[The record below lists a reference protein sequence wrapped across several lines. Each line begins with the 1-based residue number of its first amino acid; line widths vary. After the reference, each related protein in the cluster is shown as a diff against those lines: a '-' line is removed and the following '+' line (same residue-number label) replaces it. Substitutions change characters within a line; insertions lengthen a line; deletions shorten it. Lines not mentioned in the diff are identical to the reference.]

1 MISLRPGFNPARA
14 DAESSAAQ
22 TQGVEGRIAE
32 EFQPYGA
39 RSRLFSRLG
48 VLGLLPMG
56 KDNNRLGFSFERP
69 KWRANADFSL
79 IVAAFMFLAVTGAVA
94 RAADQV
100 TSAYQSVS
108 IGSSTPLW
116 IAKDAGFF
124 ERQGLDVKIVF
135 VEGSPRTLQTL
146 IAGESQ
152 IVESTGPAVLNAR
165 AAGSPVVIVAGYVNV
180 MPYYLIVDNSI
191 NSPADLKGKVGANHM
206 PGTAA
211 DTVIRI
217 GLKALGLDPD
227 RDVSLRGVGN
237 TPMRLQAM
245 SAGVAQFMVG
255 QDLELQQAKRL
266 GFKVLVD
273 YVAAKTPFPMGGA
286 VTTQR
291 YVREKRDVV
300 LRYVKALAQA
310 LQYLKTNREGSIA
323 IISRYARSLNPEV
336 MGAAFD
342 SARRLYNEIPVPT
355 TEGFELV
362 ARELAQRNPKLR
374 DFDTSSAVD
383 LQFVREL
390 EQSGFLKSPK
400 GN

>member
-1 MISLRPGFNPARA
+1 MAK
-14 DAESSAAQ
+14 E
-22 TQGVEGRIAE
+22 T
-32 EFQPYGA
+32 
-39 RSRLFSRLG
+39 
-48 VLGLLPMG
+48 
-56 KDNNRLGFSFERP
+56 NRLGFSFERP
-69 KWRANADFSL
+69 KWRPPNAHFSL
-79 IVAAFMFLAVTGAVA
+79 IVAILIFLAATAA
-94 RAADQV
+94 DAADQV
-100 TSAYQSVS
+100 TTAYQSVS

-116 IAKDAGFF
+116 IAKDARFF

-135 VEGSPRTLQTL
+135 VEGSPRTMQTL

-180 MPYYLIVDNSI
+180 MPYYLIVDKSI
-191 NSPADLKGKVGANHM
+191 NSPADLKGKVGANHI

-211 DTVIRI
+211 DTVMRI

-227 RDVSLRGVGN
+227 RDVSLRPVGN

-245 SAGVAQFMVG
+245 SAGVTQFMVA

-266 GFKVLVD
+266 GYKVLVD
-273 YVAAKTPFPMGGA
+273 YVANKTPFPMGGA

-291 YVREKRDVV
+291 YVKEQRDTV

-310 LQYLKTNREGSIA
+310 LHYLKTNREGSLA
-323 IISRYARSLNPEV
+323 IISRYARFQNPEV

-342 SARRLYNEIPVPT
+342 AARRLYSEIPWPP
-355 TEGFELV
+355 TEGFDLV

-374 DFDTSSAVD
+374 DFDTSSVVD

-390 EQSGFLKSPK
+390 EQSGFLKSLK
-400 GN
+400 QN

>member
-1 MISLRPGFNPARA
+1 MTIP
-14 DAESSAAQ
+14 
-22 TQGVEGRIAE
+22 
-32 EFQPYGA
+32 
-39 RSRLFSRLG
+39 
-48 VLGLLPMG
+48 
-56 KDNNRLGFSFERP
+56 KGFSFELA
-69 KWRANADFSL
+69 KWRATNSRISS
-79 IVAAFMFLAVTGAVA
+79 IVIALVFLVATAVAA

-100 TSAYQSVS
+100 TTAYQSVT

-124 ERQGLDVKIVF
+124 ERHKLDVKIVF
-135 VEGSPRTLQTL
+135 VEGSPRTMQTL

-180 MPYYLIVDNSI
+180 MPYYLIVDKSI
-191 NSPADLKGKVGANHM
+191 GSPADLKGKVGANHM

-227 RDVSLRGVGN
+227 RDVSLRPIGN

-245 SAGVAQFMVG
+245 SAGVAQFMVA
-255 QDLELQQAKRL
+255 QDLELQQANRL
-266 GFKVLVD
+266 GYKVLVD
-273 YVAAKTPFPMGGA
+273 YVANKTPFPMGGA
-286 VTTQR
+286 VTTER
-291 YVREKRDVV
+291 YVKEKRDTV

-310 LQYLKTNREGSIA
+310 LHYLKTNREGSLA
-323 IISRYARSLNPEV
+323 IISRYARFQNREV
-336 MGAAFD
+336 MAAAFD
-342 SARRLYNEIPVPT
+342 SARRLYSEIPTPP
-355 TEGFELV
+355 TEGFDLV
-362 ARELAQRNPKLR
+362 AKELAQRNPKLR
-374 DFDTSSAVD
+374 DIDTKTVVD

-390 EQSGFLKSPK
+390 EQSGFLKSLK

>member
-1 MISLRPGFNPARA
+1 MKKG
-14 DAESSAAQ
+14 
-22 TQGVEGRIAE
+22 G
-32 EFQPYGA
+32 
-39 RSRLFSRLG
+39 
-48 VLGLLPMG
+48 
-56 KDNNRLGFSFERP
+56 NRLGFSFELA
-69 KWRANADFSL
+69 KSRAIIVHLSAIVPAL
-79 IVAAFMFLAVTGAVA
+79 ILFATTGAPA
-94 RAADQV
+94 RGADQV
-100 TSAYQSVS
+100 MTAYQSVS

-116 IAKDAGFF
+116 VAKEAGFF

-135 VEGSPRTLQTL
+135 VEGSPRTMQTL

-152 IVESTGPAVLNAR
+152 IVEATGPAVLNAR

-227 RDVSLRGVGN
+227 RDVSLRAIGN

-245 SAGVAQFMVG
+245 AAGVAQFMVG
-255 QDLELQQAKRL
+255 QDLELQQSKRL

-310 LQYLKTNREGSIA
+310 LHYLKTNREGSIA
-323 IISRYARSLNPEV
+323 IIARYARSLNPEV
-336 MGAAFD
+336 IGIAFD
-342 SARRLYNEIPVPT
+342 AARRLYNDIPLPT
-355 TEGFELV
+355 TEGFDLV

-374 DFDTSSAVD
+374 DFDPSSVVD

-390 EQSGFLKSPK
+390 EQSGFLKGLK

>member
-1 MISLRPGFNPARA
+1 MAK
-14 DAESSAAQ
+14 E
-22 TQGVEGRIAE
+22 T
-32 EFQPYGA
+32 
-39 RSRLFSRLG
+39 
-48 VLGLLPMG
+48 
-56 KDNNRLGFSFERP
+56 NRLGFSFERP
-69 KWRANADFSL
+69 KWRPPNAHFSL
-79 IVAAFMFLAVTGAVA
+79 IVAILIFLAATAA
-94 RAADQV
+94 DAADQV
-100 TSAYQSVS
+100 TTAYQSVS

-116 IAKDAGFF
+116 IAKDARFF

-135 VEGSPRTLQTL
+135 VEGSPRTMQTL

-180 MPYYLIVDNSI
+180 MPYYLIVDKSI
-191 NSPADLKGKVGANHM
+191 NSPADLKGKVGANHI

-211 DTVIRI
+211 DTVMRI

-227 RDVSLRGVGN
+227 RDVSLRPVGN

-245 SAGVAQFMVG
+245 SAGVAQFMVA
-255 QDLELQQAKRL
+255 QDLELEQAKRL
-266 GFKVLVD
+266 GYKVLVD
-273 YVAAKTPFPMGGA
+273 YVANKTPFPMGGA

-291 YVREKRDVV
+291 YVKEQRDTV

-310 LQYLKTNREGSIA
+310 LHYLKTNREGSLA
-323 IISRYARSLNPEV
+323 IISRYARFQNPEV

-342 SARRLYNEIPVPT
+342 AARRLYSEIPWPP
-355 TEGFELV
+355 TEGFDLV

-374 DFDTSSAVD
+374 DFDTSSVVD

-390 EQSGFLKSPK
+390 EQSGFLKSLK
-400 GN
+400 QN

>member
-1 MISLRPGFNPARA
+1 MPVRKHSNKLGGF
-14 DAESSAAQ
+14 
-22 TQGVEGRIAE
+22 
-32 EFQPYGA
+32 
-39 RSRLFSRLG
+39 
-48 VLGLLPMG
+48 
-56 KDNNRLGFSFERP
+56 
-69 KWRANADFSL
+69 KWRATNALSL
-79 IVAAFMFLAVTGAVA
+79 IVAAFIFVATTGAA

-100 TSAYQSVS
+100 TTAYQSVS

-180 MPYYLIVDNSI
+180 MPYYLIVDKSI

-227 RDVSLRGVGN
+227 RDVSLRAIGN

-245 SAGVAQFMVG
+245 SAGAAQFMVA

-266 GFKVLVD
+266 GYKVLVD
-273 YVAAKTPFPMGGA
+273 YVANKTAFPMGGA
-286 VTTQR
+286 VTTQP

-300 LRYVKALAQA
+300 LRYVKAMAQA
-310 LQYLKTNREGSIA
+310 LHYLKTNREGSLA
-323 IISRYARSLNPEV
+323 IISRYARFQNPEV

-342 SARRLYNEIPVPT
+342 SARRLYSEIPMPP
-355 TEGFELV
+355 TEGFDLV
-362 ARELAQRNPKLR
+362 AKELAQRNPKLR
-374 DFDTSSAVD
+374 DIDTSSVVD

-390 EQSGFLKSPK
+390 EQSGFLKSLK

>member
-1 MISLRPGFNPARA
+1 MQLVA
-14 DAESSAAQ
+14 
-22 TQGVEGRIAE
+22 GRTAE

-39 RSRLFSRLG
+39 RSRLFSSVG
-48 VLGLLPMG
+48 VIGLLPMG
-56 KDNNRLGFSFERP
+56 KDNNRLGFYFERP
-69 KWRANADFSL
+69 KWRAANADFSL
-79 IVAAFMFLAVTGAVA
+79 IVAAFIFLATGAVA

-390 EQSGFLKSPK
+390 EQSGFLKNPK

>member
-1 MISLRPGFNPARA
+1 MPVRKHCNLGDSFK
-14 DAESSAAQ
+14 
-22 TQGVEGRIAE
+22 
-32 EFQPYGA
+32 
-39 RSRLFSRLG
+39 RL
-48 VLGLLPMG
+48 
-56 KDNNRLGFSFERP
+56 
-69 KWRANADFSL
+69 KWRTTDALSL
-79 IVAAFMFLAVTGAVA
+79 IVAGFTFLAATGAV

-100 TSAYQSVS
+100 TTAYQSVS

-180 MPYYLIVDNSI
+180 MPYYLIVDKSI

-227 RDVSLRGVGN
+227 RDVSLRAIGN

-245 SAGVAQFMVG
+245 SAGAAQFMVA

-266 GFKVLVD
+266 GYKVLVD
-273 YVAAKTPFPMGGA
+273 YVANKTAFPMGGA
-286 VTTQR
+286 VTTQT

-300 LRYVKALAQA
+300 LRYVKAMAQA
-310 LQYLKTNREGSIA
+310 LHYLKTNREGSLA
-323 IISRYARSLNPEV
+323 IISRYARFQNPEV

-342 SARRLYNEIPVPT
+342 SARRLYSEIPMPP
-355 TEGFELV
+355 TEGFDLV
-362 ARELAQRNPKLR
+362 AKELAQRNPKLR
-374 DFDTSSAVD
+374 DIDTSSVVD

-390 EQSGFLKSPK
+390 EQSGFLKSLK

>member
-1 MISLRPGFNPARA
+1 MPVRKHSNKLGGF
-14 DAESSAAQ
+14 
-22 TQGVEGRIAE
+22 
-32 EFQPYGA
+32 
-39 RSRLFSRLG
+39 
-48 VLGLLPMG
+48 
-56 KDNNRLGFSFERP
+56 
-69 KWRANADFSL
+69 KWRATNALSL
-79 IVAAFMFLAVTGAVA
+79 IVAAFIFVATTGAA

-100 TSAYQSVS
+100 TTAYQSVS

-146 IAGESQ
+146 IAGEAQ

-180 MPYYLIVDNSI
+180 MPYYLIVDKSI

-227 RDVSLRGVGN
+227 RDVSLRAIGN

-245 SAGVAQFMVG
+245 SAGAAQFMVA

-266 GFKVLVD
+266 GYKVLVD
-273 YVAAKTPFPMGGA
+273 YVANKTAFPMGGA
-286 VTTQR
+286 VTTQP

-300 LRYVKALAQA
+300 LRYVKAMAQA
-310 LQYLKTNREGSIA
+310 LHYLKTNREGSLA
-323 IISRYARSLNPEV
+323 IISRYARFQNPEV

-342 SARRLYNEIPVPT
+342 SARRLYSEIPMPP
-355 TEGFELV
+355 TEGFDLV
-362 ARELAQRNPKLR
+362 AKELAQRNPKLR
-374 DFDTSSAVD
+374 DIDTSSVVD

-390 EQSGFLKSPK
+390 EQSGFLKSLK

>member
-1 MISLRPGFNPARA
+1 
-14 DAESSAAQ
+14 
-22 TQGVEGRIAE
+22 
-32 EFQPYGA
+32 
-39 RSRLFSRLG
+39 
-48 VLGLLPMG
+48 MG
-56 KDNNRLGFSFERP
+56 KDNNRLVFSFERP
-69 KWRANADFSL
+69 KWRVNADFSL

-237 TPMRLQAM
+237 TPMRL
-245 SAGVAQFMVG
+245 
-255 QDLELQQAKRL
+255 R
-266 GFKVLVD
+266 
-273 YVAAKTPFPMGGA
+273 
-286 VTTQR
+286 
-291 YVREKRDVV
+291 
-300 LRYVKALAQA
+300 
-310 LQYLKTNREGSIA
+310 
-323 IISRYARSLNPEV
+323 
-336 MGAAFD
+336 
-342 SARRLYNEIPVPT
+342 
-355 TEGFELV
+355 
-362 ARELAQRNPKLR
+362 
-374 DFDTSSAVD
+374 
-383 LQFVREL
+383 
-390 EQSGFLKSPK
+390 
-400 GN
+400 

>member
-1 MISLRPGFNPARA
+1 
-14 DAESSAAQ
+14 
-22 TQGVEGRIAE
+22 
-32 EFQPYGA
+32 
-39 RSRLFSRLG
+39 
-48 VLGLLPMG
+48 MG

-69 KWRANADFSL
+69 KWRATNADFSL
-79 IVAAFMFLAVTGAVA
+79 IVAAFIFLAATGAVA

>member
-1 MISLRPGFNPARA
+1 M
-14 DAESSAAQ
+14 
-22 TQGVEGRIAE
+22 
-32 EFQPYGA
+32 
-39 RSRLFSRLG
+39 
-48 VLGLLPMG
+48 PMG
-56 KDNNRLGFSFERP
+56 KDNNGWGFSFDPAR
-69 KWRANADFSL
+69 WRATNGHCSL
-79 IVAAFMFLAVTGAVA
+79 IVVAFIFIAATGAVVC
-94 RAADQV
+94 AADQV
-100 TSAYQSVS
+100 MTAYQSVS

-116 IAKDAGFF
+116 IAKDARFF

-135 VEGSPRTLQTL
+135 VEGSPRTMQTL

-180 MPYYLIVDNSI
+180 MPYYLIVDKSI
-191 NSPADLKGKVGANHM
+191 NSPADLKGKVGANHI

-211 DTVIRI
+211 DTVMRI

-227 RDVSLRGVGN
+227 RDVSLRAVGN

-245 SAGVAQFMVG
+245 SAGVAQFMVA

-266 GFKVLVD
+266 GYKVLVD
-273 YVAAKTPFPMGGA
+273 YVANKTPFPMGGA

-291 YVREKRDVV
+291 YVSEKRDVV
-300 LRYVKALAQA
+300 LRYVKALAQS
-310 LQYLKTNREGSIA
+310 LHYLKTNREGSLA
-323 IISRYARSLNPEV
+323 IISRYARFQNPEV

-342 SARRLYNEIPVPT
+342 SARRLYSEIPSPP
-355 TEGFELV
+355 TEGFDLV

-374 DFDTSSAVD
+374 DFDTSSVVD

-390 EQSGFLKSPK
+390 EQSGFLKSLK

>member
-1 MISLRPGFNPARA
+1 MQDLALQSSDWPLPALLPRRDLGAHVRHIKAAFRGVCSAMEKGRNKSGLSLDPAGRGDTSLRLR
-14 DAESSAAQ
+14 
-22 TQGVEGRIAE
+22 TI
-32 EFQPYGA
+32 
-39 RSRLFSRLG
+39 
-48 VLGLLPMG
+48 
-56 KDNNRLGFSFERP
+56 
-69 KWRANADFSL
+69 
-79 IVAAFMFLAVTGAVA
+79 LAVLIFLTATGAVA
-94 RAADQV
+94 RGADQV
-100 TSAYQSVS
+100 TTAYQSVS
-108 IGSSTPLW
+108 IGSSTPVW
-116 IAKDAGFF
+116 VAKEAGFF
-124 ERQGLDVKIVF
+124 ERQGLDVRIVF
-135 VEGSPRTLQTL
+135 VEGSPRTMQTL

-152 IVESTGPAVLNAR
+152 IVEATGPAVLSAR
-165 AAGSPVVIVAGYVNV
+165 AAGSPVVIIAGYVNV

-191 NSPADLKGKVGANHM
+191 NSPAELKGKVGANHM

-227 RDVSLRGVGN
+227 RDVSLRAIGN

-245 SAGVAQFMVG
+245 AAGVAHFMVG

-291 YVREKRDVV
+291 YVREKREVV

-310 LQYLKTNREGSIA
+310 LHYLKTNREGSIA
-323 IISRYARSLNPEV
+323 IISRYARSQNPEV

-342 SARRLYNEIPVPT
+342 AARRLYNDIPVPT
-355 TEGFELV
+355 TEGFDLV

-374 DFDTSSAVD
+374 DFDTSSVVD

-390 EQSGFLKSPK
+390 EQSGFLKSLK

>member
-1 MISLRPGFNPARA
+1 MPVREHSYKM
-14 DAESSAAQ
+14 
-22 TQGVEGRIAE
+22 V
-32 EFQPYGA
+32 
-39 RSRLFSRLG
+39 
-48 VLGLLPMG
+48 
-56 KDNNRLGFSFERP
+56 FSFKP
-69 KWRANADFSL
+69 AKWRATNSHFNL
-79 IVAAFMFLAVTGAVA
+79 IVGALIFLAASAAAA

-100 TSAYQSVS
+100 MTAYQSVS

-124 ERQGLDVKIVF
+124 ERQGLDVKVVF
-135 VEGSPRTLQTL
+135 VEGSPRTMQTL

-191 NSPADLKGKVGANHM
+191 NSAADLKGKVGANHM

-211 DTVIRI
+211 DTVMRI
-217 GLKALGLDPD
+217 GLKALKLDPD
-227 RDVSLRGVGN
+227 RDVSLRAIGN

-245 SAGVAQFMVG
+245 SAGVAQFMVA

-266 GFKVLVD
+266 GYKVLVD

-286 VTTQR
+286 VTTER
-291 YVREKRDVV
+291 YVREKRDAV

-310 LQYLKTNREGSIA
+310 LHYLKTNREGSIA
-323 IISRYARSLNPEV
+323 IISRYARSQNPEL

-342 SARRLYNEIPVPT
+342 AARRLYNDNPVPT
-355 TEGFELV
+355 TEGFDLV

-374 DFDTSSAVD
+374 DFDTSSVVD
-383 LQFVREL
+383 MQFVKEL
-390 EQSGFLKSPK
+390 EQSGFLKSLK
-400 GN
+400 

>member
-1 MISLRPGFNPARA
+1 MRLSPW
-14 DAESSAAQ
+14 
-22 TQGVEGRIAE
+22 IA
-32 EFQPYGA
+32 
-39 RSRLFSRLG
+39 
-48 VLGLLPMG
+48 VL
-56 KDNNRLGFSFERP
+56 
-69 KWRANADFSL
+69 
-79 IVAAFMFLAVTGAVA
+79 IFLAATGVAA

-100 TSAYQSVS
+100 TTAYQSVS

-124 ERQGLDVKIVF
+124 ERQGLDVRIVF
-135 VEGSPRTLQTL
+135 VEGSPRTMQTL

-152 IVESTGPAVLNAR
+152 IAEATGPAVLSAR
-165 AAGSPVVIVAGYVNV
+165 AAGSPVVIVAGYINV

-191 NSPADLKGKVGANHM
+191 NSTAELKGKVGANHM

-227 RDVSLRGVGN
+227 RDVSLRAIGN

-245 SAGVAQFMVG
+245 AASVTHFMVG

-300 LRYVKALAQA
+300 LRYVRAMAQA
-310 LQYLKTNREGSIA
+310 LHYLKTNREGSIA
-323 IISRYARSLNPEV
+323 IISRYARSLNPELI
-336 MGAAFD
+336 GAAFD
-342 SARRLYNEIPVPT
+342 SARRLYNDTPVPT
-355 TEGFELV
+355 TEGFDLV
-362 ARELAQRNPKLR
+362 ARELAQRNPKLKG
-374 DFDTSSAVD
+374 FDTSSVVD

-390 EQSGFLKSPK
+390 EQSGFLKSLK

>member
-1 MISLRPGFNPARA
+1 
-14 DAESSAAQ
+14 
-22 TQGVEGRIAE
+22 
-32 EFQPYGA
+32 
-39 RSRLFSRLG
+39 
-48 VLGLLPMG
+48 
-56 KDNNRLGFSFERP
+56 
-69 KWRANADFSL
+69 
-79 IVAAFMFLAVTGAVA
+79 
-94 RAADQV
+94 
-100 TSAYQSVS
+100 
-108 IGSSTPLW
+108 
-116 IAKDAGFF
+116 
-124 ERQGLDVKIVF
+124 VF

>member
-1 MISLRPGFNPARA
+1 MRK
-14 DAESSAAQ
+14 E
-22 TQGVEGRIAE
+22 
-32 EFQPYGA
+32 
-39 RSRLFSRLG
+39 
-48 VLGLLPMG
+48 
-56 KDNNRLGFSFERP
+56 NNRSGFSFERP
-69 KWRANADFSL
+69 KWPAINAHVSL
-79 IVAAFMFLAVTGAVA
+79 IVVAFIFIAARGAA
-94 RAADQV
+94 AHAADQV
-100 TSAYQSVS
+100 TTAYQSVS

-116 IAKDAGFF
+116 IAKDARFF
-124 ERQGLDVKIVF
+124 ERQGLEVKIVF
-135 VEGSPRTLQTL
+135 VEGSPRTMQTL

-191 NSPADLKGKVGANHM
+191 NSPADLKGKVGANHI

-211 DTVIRI
+211 DTVMRI

-227 RDVSLRGVGN
+227 RDVSLRAVGN

-245 SAGVAQFMVG
+245 SAGFAQFMVA

-266 GFKVLVD
+266 GYKVLVD
-273 YVAAKTPFPMGGA
+273 YVANKTPFPMGGA

-291 YVREKRDVV
+291 YVKEQRDTV

-310 LQYLKTNREGSIA
+310 LHYLKTNREGSLA
-323 IISRYARSLNPEV
+323 IISRYARFQNPEV

-342 SARRLYNEIPVPT
+342 AARRLYSEIPLPP
-355 TEGFELV
+355 TEGFDLV

-374 DFDTSSAVD
+374 DFDTSSVVD

-390 EQSGFLKSPK
+390 EQSGFLKSLK
-400 GN
+400 QN

>member
-1 MISLRPGFNPARA
+1 MAMR
-14 DAESSAAQ
+14 
-22 TQGVEGRIAE
+22 
-32 EFQPYGA
+32 
-39 RSRLFSRLG
+39 
-48 VLGLLPMG
+48 
-56 KDNNRLGFSFERP
+56 KDLTRLGFCFEP
-69 KWRANADFSL
+69 AKWRATNAQFSL
-79 IVAAFMFLAVTGAVA
+79 IVIALIFLAATAAAA

-100 TSAYQSVS
+100 MTTYQSVT

-135 VEGSPRTLQTL
+135 VEGSPRTMQTL
-146 IAGESQ
+146 IAGEAQ

-227 RDVSLRGVGN
+227 RDVSLRAIGN

-245 SAGVAQFMVG
+245 SAGVAQFMVA

-266 GFKVLVD
+266 GFKLLVD

-291 YVREKRDVV
+291 YVKENRDTV

-310 LQYLKTNREGSIA
+310 LHYLKTNREGSMA
-323 IISRYARSLNPEV
+323 IISRYARFQNPEV

-342 SARRLYNEIPVPT
+342 AARRLYSDIPMPP
-355 TEGFELV
+355 TEGFDLV

-374 DFDTSSAVD
+374 DFDTRTVVD

-390 EQSGFLKSPK
+390 EQSGFLKSVK

>member
-1 MISLRPGFNPARA
+1 MPAIKH
-14 DAESSAAQ
+14 DKK
-22 TQGVEGRIAE
+22 
-32 EFQPYGA
+32 
-39 RSRLFSRLG
+39 LG
-48 VLGLLPMG
+48 V
-56 KDNNRLGFSFERP
+56 SFERP
-69 KWRANADFSL
+69 KRRSTNALSL
-79 IVAAFMFLAVTGAVA
+79 IVAPLIFLAASGAAV

-100 TSAYQSVS
+100 TTAYQSVS

-180 MPYYLIVDNSI
+180 MPYYLIVDKSI

-227 RDVSLRGVGN
+227 RDVSLRAIGN

-245 SAGVAQFMVG
+245 SAGAAQFMVA
-255 QDLELQQAKRL
+255 QDLELEQAKRL
-266 GFKVLVD
+266 GYKILVD
-273 YVAAKTPFPMGGA
+273 YVANKTAFPMGGA
-286 VTTQR
+286 VTTQP

-300 LRYVKALAQA
+300 LRYVKAMAQA
-310 LQYLKTNREGSIA
+310 LYYLKTNREGSLA
-323 IISRYARSLNPEV
+323 IISRYARFQNPEV

-342 SARRLYNEIPVPT
+342 SARRLYSEIPMPP
-355 TEGFELV
+355 TEGFDLV
-362 ARELAQRNPKLR
+362 AKELAQRNPKLR
-374 DFDTSSAVD
+374 DIDTKSVVD

-390 EQSGFLKSPK
+390 EQSGFLKSLK

>member
-1 MISLRPGFNPARA
+1 MAK
-14 DAESSAAQ
+14 E
-22 TQGVEGRIAE
+22 T
-32 EFQPYGA
+32 
-39 RSRLFSRLG
+39 
-48 VLGLLPMG
+48 
-56 KDNNRLGFSFERP
+56 NRLGFSFERP
-69 KWRANADFSL
+69 KWRPPNAHFSL
-79 IVAAFMFLAVTGAVA
+79 IVAILIFLAATAA
-94 RAADQV
+94 DAADQV
-100 TSAYQSVS
+100 TTAYQSVS

-116 IAKDAGFF
+116 IAKDARFF

-135 VEGSPRTLQTL
+135 VEGSPRTMQTL

-180 MPYYLIVDNSI
+180 MPYYLIVDKSI
-191 NSPADLKGKVGANHM
+191 NSPADLKGKVGANHI

-211 DTVIRI
+211 DTVMRI

-227 RDVSLRGVGN
+227 RDVSLRPVGN

-245 SAGVAQFMVG
+245 SAGVAQFMVA

-266 GFKVLVD
+266 GYKVLVD
-273 YVAAKTPFPMGGA
+273 YVANKTPFPMGGA

-291 YVREKRDVV
+291 YVKEQRDTV

-310 LQYLKTNREGSIA
+310 LHYLKTNREGSLA
-323 IISRYARSLNPEV
+323 IISRYARFQNPEV

-342 SARRLYNEIPVPT
+342 AARRLYSEIPWPP
-355 TEGFELV
+355 TEGFDLV

-374 DFDTSSAVD
+374 DFDTSSVVD

-390 EQSGFLKSPK
+390 EQSGFLKSLK
-400 GN
+400 QN

>member
-1 MISLRPGFNPARA
+1 MPIEKDRIRLRFWFAP
-14 DAESSAAQ
+14 
-22 TQGVEGRIAE
+22 TH
-32 EFQPYGA
+32 
-39 RSRLFSRLG
+39 
-48 VLGLLPMG
+48 
-56 KDNNRLGFSFERP
+56 
-69 KWRANADFSL
+69 WRATSAHFNGIVVAL
-79 IVAAFMFLAVTGAVA
+79 IFLAATAAAA

-100 TSAYQSVS
+100 TTTYQSVT

-135 VEGSPRTLQTL
+135 VEGSPRTMQTL
-146 IAGESQ
+146 IAGEAQ
-152 IVESTGPAVLNAR
+152 IVESTGPATLNAR
-165 AAGSPVVIVAGYVNV
+165 AAGSPVVIVAGYINV
-180 MPYYLIVDNSI
+180 MPYYLIADSSI

-211 DTVIRI
+211 DTVMRI

-227 RDVSLRGVGN
+227 RDVSLRAIGN

-245 SAGVAQFMVG
+245 SAGVAQFMVA

-266 GFKVLVD
+266 GYKVLVD
-273 YVAAKTPFPMGGA
+273 YVASKTPFPMGGA
-286 VTTQR
+286 VTSER
-291 YVREKRDVV
+291 YVKEKRDTV

-310 LQYLKTNREGSIA
+310 LHYLKTNREGSLA
-323 IISRYARSLNPEV
+323 IISRYARFQNREV

-342 SARRLYNEIPVPT
+342 AARRLYNEVPMPP
-355 TEGFELV
+355 TEGFDLV
-362 ARELAQRNPKLR
+362 AKELAQRNPKLR
-374 DFDTSSAVD
+374 DFDTKSVVD

-390 EQSGFLKSPK
+390 EQSGFLKSVK

>member
-1 MISLRPGFNPARA
+1 
-14 DAESSAAQ
+14 
-22 TQGVEGRIAE
+22 
-32 EFQPYGA
+32 
-39 RSRLFSRLG
+39 
-48 VLGLLPMG
+48 MG
-56 KDNNRLGFSFERP
+56 KVSNQLGFIFEPAKRQA
-69 KWRANADFSL
+69 ANTRCSL
-79 IVAAFMFLAVTGAVA
+79 IVLVLIFLAATVAAA

-100 TSAYQSVS
+100 TTAYQSVT

-124 ERQGLDVKIVF
+124 EKQGLDVKIVF
-135 VEGSPRTLQTL
+135 VEGSPRTMQTL

-152 IVESTGPAVLNAR
+152 IVESTGPATLNAR
-165 AAGSPVVIVAGYVNV
+165 AAGSSVVIVAGYINV
-180 MPYYLIVDNSI
+180 MPYYLIADNSI

-227 RDVSLRGVGN
+227 RDVSLRAIGN

-245 SAGVAQFMVG
+245 TAGAAHFMVA

-266 GFKVLVD
+266 GYKVLVD
-273 YVAAKTPFPMGGA
+273 YVANKTPFPMGGA

-291 YVREKRDVV
+291 YVKEKRDTV
-300 LRYVKALAQA
+300 LRYVRAMAQA
-310 LQYLKTNREGSIA
+310 LHYLKSNREGSLA
-323 IISRYARSLNPEV
+323 IISRYARFQNPEL

-342 SARRLYNEIPVPT
+342 AARRLYSEIPLPP
-355 TEGFELV
+355 TEGFDLV
-362 ARELAQRNPKLR
+362 AKELAQRNPKLR
-374 DFDTSSAVD
+374 DFDTSSVVD

-390 EQSGFLKSPK
+390 EQSGFFKTLK

>member
-1 MISLRPGFNPARA
+1 MRKENNTSGFY
-14 DAESSAAQ
+14 
-22 TQGVEGRIAE
+22 
-32 EFQPYGA
+32 F
-39 RSRLFSRLG
+39 
-48 VLGLLPMG
+48 
-56 KDNNRLGFSFERP
+56 KRP
-69 KWRANADFSL
+69 KWQTPNAHVSL
-79 IVAAFMFLAVTGAVA
+79 ILAALIFLTATGATA

-100 TSAYQSVS
+100 MTAYQSVS

-135 VEGSPRTLQTL
+135 VEGSPRTMQTL

-180 MPYYLIVDNSI
+180 MPYYLIVDKSI
-191 NSPADLKGKVGANHM
+191 NSPADLKGKVGANHI

-227 RDVSLRGVGN
+227 RDVSLRAVGN

-245 SAGVAQFMVG
+245 SAGVAQFMVA
-255 QDLELQQAKRL
+255 QDLELEQAKRL
-266 GFKVLVD
+266 GYKVLVD
-273 YVAAKTPFPMGGA
+273 YVANKTPFPMGGA

-291 YVREKRDVV
+291 YVSEKRDTV

-310 LQYLKTNREGSIA
+310 LHYLKTNREGSLA
-323 IISRYARSLNPEV
+323 IISRYARFQNPEV

-342 SARRLYNEIPVPT
+342 SARRLYSEIPSPP
-355 TEGFELV
+355 TEGFDLV

-374 DFDTSSAVD
+374 DFDTSSVVD

-390 EQSGFLKSPK
+390 EQSGFLKSLK
-400 GN
+400 QN